1 MAIHERKLR
10 DRERRRQQIIA
21 ASKRVFISK
30 GIKATIKDIAEEA
43 ELSPGTL
50 YIYFKNKDELYASL
64 SIRLLKHLNLRLQRV
79 KERSEMPI
87 DQRVKAVQD
96 ALSESYEIDPPVF
109 ITLSHLQASETLEN
123 ISPDLL
129 EQIMGLLR
137 QSLDTLA
144 GIFANEMDPGAIPE
158 RGPQKLAL
166 ILWALFSGLVLWE
179 ESKRTLDPRKNFLKP
194 TLDLAFEV
202 FERGLLRR
210 NRQPH
215 ANSTKGQRIQPS
227 RALT

>member
-1 MAIHERKLR
+1 MAIHERQLR

-21 ASKRVFISK
+21 ASKRVFVSK

-87 DQRVKAVQD
+87 EQRVKAVKD

-137 QSLDTLA
+137 QSLGTLA
-144 GIFANEMDPGAIPE
+144 GIFANEMDPGVIPD
-158 RGPQKLAL
+158 RDPQKLAL
-166 ILWALFSGLVLWE
+166 ILWGLFSGLVLWE

-194 TLDLAFEV
+194 TLDMSFEV
-202 FERGLLRR
+202 LARGMTRLNQDL
-210 NRQPH
+210 H
-215 ANSTKGQRIQPS
+215 AGSPLAKAHSP
-227 RALT
+227 LEL

>member
-1 MAIHERKLR
+1 MAIHERQLR

-64 SIRLLKHLNLRLQRV
+64 SIRLLKHLNLRLQRL

-87 DQRVKAVQD
+87 DQRIIAVQN

-123 ISPDLL
+123 ISPDLH

-137 QSLDTLA
+137 QSLGTLA
-144 GIFANEMDPGAIPE
+144 DIFANEMNPE
-158 RGPQKLAL
+158 GTPDRDPQKLAL

-194 TLDLAFEV
+194 TVDMAFEV
-202 FERGLLRR
+202 LARGMTHLQQGSPTRSPLVKAHSH
-210 NRQPH
+210 QE
-215 ANSTKGQRIQPS
+215 
-227 RALT
+227 L

>member
-1 MAIHERKLR
+1 MAIHERQLR
-10 DRERRRQQIIA
+10 ERERRRQQIIA

-79 KERSEMPI
+79 KEKKEMPL
-87 DQRVKAVQD
+87 DQRIRAVRE
-96 ALSESYEIDPPVF
+96 ALCESYEIDPPVF

-137 QSLDTLA
+137 QSFGKLA
-144 GIFANEMDPGAIPE
+144 DIFADEMDHGGIRDRDPE
-158 RGPQKLAL
+158 KLAL
-166 ILWALFSGLVLWE
+166 ISWALFSGLVLWE
-179 ESKRTLDPRKNFLKP
+179 ESKRSLDPRKHFLKP
-194 TLDLAFEV
+194 TLDMAFEV
-202 FERGLLRR
+202 LGRGL
-210 NRQPH
+210 
-215 ANSTKGQRIQPS
+215 IQYIRKEVAGSINP
-227 RALT
+227 